1 MTNYSESQAPQPSN
15 TPQGNP
21 NLLTSES
28 LAQISQ
34 DLKRSVQNDLTGVQI
49 ETERLRS
56 RSNFIIGMLIAFVMI
71 LGGVSVWL
79 AIRVL
84 SFEQEP
90 QTSNIN
96 ADLSETVLESKIEA
110 LEQDVKSLKKFDPSA
125 LTEEVQNNQEQLQK
139 VVQQVKR
146 LSTDIQSLNGSNGSS
161 DIRSRQSNPAPEVQS
176 QPSSSEPQPS
186 AQPRVS
192 P

>member
-1 MTNYSESQAPQPSN
+1 MTNFSEPQAPQPGN
-15 TPQGNP
+15 IPQGNP
-21 NLLTSES
+21 NLLTHES

-71 LGGVSVWL
+71 LGGVSAWL

-96 ADLSETVLESKIEA
+96 ADLSETVIEPRIEA
-110 LEQDVKSLKKFDPSA
+110 LEQDVKSLKKFDSST

-146 LSTDIQSLNGSNGSS
+146 LSTDIQNLNGSNGSS
-161 DIRSRQSNPAPEVQS
+161 DIRNRQSNPTPEIQS
-176 QPSSSEPQPS
+176 QPSSSEPESS
-186 AQPRVS
+186 AQPKVS